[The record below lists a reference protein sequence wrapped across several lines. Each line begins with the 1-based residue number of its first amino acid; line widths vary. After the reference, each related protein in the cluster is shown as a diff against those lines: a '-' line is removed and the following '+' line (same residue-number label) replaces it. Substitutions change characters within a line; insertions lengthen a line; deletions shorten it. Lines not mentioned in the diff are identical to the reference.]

1 MKRTLITASTIFV
14 LIILFS
20 CRGSQ
25 QNKLIGN
32 WERIPFKEP
41 TVVKEYWIFDAGDA
55 LDVYLKDTNSVI
67 GDTVKY
73 TYSIDGKTFS
83 VFGDGGYDPA
93 AGDIRGTY
101 RVDQLNDDYF
111 KISKTGHPVDPSG
124 NNWGDSVGTN
134 PFIRIE
140 LVKR

>member
-1 MKRTLITASTIFV
+1 MKKTTILTTTLL
-14 LIILFS
+14 LIALLFS

-32 WERIPFKEP
+32 WERIPFTKP
-41 TVVKEYWIFDAGDA
+41 VKEKKYWLFYAGDA
-55 LDVYLKDTNSVI
+55 LDTYTLDSL
-67 GDTVKY
+67 GVKIDSATY

-83 VFGDGGYDPA
+83 IFGEGGYAPG

-101 RVDQLNDDYF
+101 WVEQLNDSYF
-111 KISKTGHPVDPSG
+111 KANKTEHPVDTSG

-134 PFIRIE
+134 PFLRIE
-140 LVKR
+140 LAKR